1 MLPQL
6 AVSLFMAILFLQSG
20 LDKVFH
26 YRGNLAYFSAHFK
39 KSPLAGLVSLMMP
52 VITLLEVSAGALSAA
67 GAVQLLLSDT
77 ATLAFY
83 GQAVAAAAL

>member
-26 YRGNLAYFSAHFK
+26 YRGNLAYFSRILK
-39 KSPLAGLVSLMMP
+39 KVRWP
-52 VITLLEVSAGALSAA
+52 
-67 GAVQLLLSDT
+67 DW
-77 ATLAFY
+77 Y
-83 GQAVAAAAL
+83 R